1 MERYE
6 DKLDQAL
13 QYLKEPSRL
22 SPTGYSPIVY
32 LVYQP
37 EDVMTVR
44 NLADTFLPSKAEF
57 YGLKTHFISIGD
69 IIEQYINHHGYLD
82 IWASP
87 GVNEENLYNSI
98 RQEIV
103 SEECLEKAILEI
115 QDEYL
120 AEGNAL
126 LVIRDLEMLHPFRM
140 MGVIEN
146 NIYNH
151 IKMPILVL
159 YPGETL
165 GTARS
170 FLGIYNQ
177 DGNYRSINLEPKRF
191 RT

>member
-1 MERYE
+1 MGRYE

-44 NLADTFLPSKAEF
+44 NLADSFLPSKAEF
-57 YGLKTHFISIGD
+57 YGLKAHFVSVGE
-69 IIEQYINHHGYLD
+69 IIDHYINHHGYQE

-87 GVNEENLYNSI
+87 SVNEENLYNSI

-115 QDEYL
+115 QEEYL
-120 AEGNAL
+120 ADGNAL

-146 NIYNH
+146 NIYNK
-151 IKMPILVL
+151 IKVPILVL
-159 YPGETL
+159 YPGETM

-170 FLGIYNQ
+170 FLAIYNQ
-177 DGNYRSINLEPKRF
+177 DGNYRSINF
-191 RT
+191 

>member
-1 MERYE
+1 MKRYE

-37 EDVMTVR
+37 DDVMTVR

-57 YGLKTHFISIGD
+57 YGLKAHFISIGE
-69 IIEQYINHHGYLD
+69 IIDQYINHHAYLD
-82 IWASP
+82 IWTNP
-87 GVNEENLYNSI
+87 VVNEENLYNSI

-103 SEECLEKAILEI
+103 SEGCLEKAILEI
-115 QDEYL
+115 QEQFL
-120 AEGNAL
+120 NEGNAL
-126 LVIRDLEMLHPFRM
+126 LVIRDVEMLHPFRM

-146 NIYNH
+146 TIYNK

-159 YPGETL
+159 YPGETM

-177 DGNYRSINLEPKRF
+177 DGNYRSINF
-191 RT
+191 

>member
-37 EDVMTVR
+37 EDVMTV
-44 NLADTFLPSKAEF
+44 
-57 YGLKTHFISIGD
+57 HFISIGD

-103 SEECLEKAILEI
+103 SEECLEKAILEM

-177 DGNYRSINLEPKRF
+177 DGNYRSINF
-191 RT
+191 

>member
-1 MERYE
+1 MVRYE

-57 YGLKTHFISIGD
+57 YGMKTHFISIAD
-69 IIEQYINHHGYLD
+69 IIDDYINHHGYLD
-82 IWASP
+82 IWASA
-87 GVNEENLYNSI
+87 GVDEANLYNSI

-103 SEECLEKAILEI
+103 SEECIEKAILKV
-115 QDEYL
+115 QQEYL
-120 AEGNAL
+120 NEGNAL
-126 LVIRDLEMLHPFRM
+126 LVIRDVEMLHPFRM

-146 NIYNH
+146 NIYNK
-151 IKMPILVL
+151 IKVPVLVL
-159 YPGETL
+159 YPGETQ
-165 GTARS
+165 GTARA

-177 DGNYRSINLEPKRF
+177 DGNYRSVNF
-191 RT
+191 

>member
-1 MERYE
+1 MKRYE

-57 YGLKTHFISIGD
+57 YGLKAHFISVGD
-69 IIEQYINHHGYLD
+69 VIDQYVNHHGYLD
-82 IWASP
+82 FWASP
-87 GVNEENLYNSI
+87 SVNEDSLYNSI
-98 RQEIV
+98 RQEVV
-103 SEECLEKAILEI
+103 SEECAENAILQLQE
-115 QDEYL
+115 ECL
-120 AEGNAL
+120 AEENAL
-126 LVIRDLEMLHPFRM
+126 IVVRDVEMLHPFRM
-140 MGVIEN
+140 MGVVEN
-146 NIYNH
+146 NIYNK
-151 IKMPILVL
+151 IKTPTLVL
-159 YPGETL
+159 YPGETM

-177 DGNYRSINLEPKRF
+177 DGNYRSINF
-191 RT
+191 

>member
-1 MERYE
+1 MGRYE

-44 NLADTFLPSKAEF
+44 NLAETFLPSKAEF
-57 YGLKTHFISIGD
+57 YGLKTHFISIGEILD
-69 IIEQYINHHGYLD
+69 QYINHHGYLD

-87 GVNEENLYNSI
+87 AVNEENLFNSI
-98 RQEIV
+98 RQEVV
-103 SEECLEKAILEI
+103 SEECLEKAILEL
-115 QDEYL
+115 QEEFL
-120 AEGNAL
+120 SEGNAL

-146 NIYNH
+146 NIYNQ
-151 IKMPILVL
+151 IKVPILVL
-159 YPGETL
+159 YPGETM
-165 GTARS
+165 GKARS
-170 FLGIYNQ
+170 FLSIYNQ
-177 DGNYRSINLEPKRF
+177 DGNYRSINF
-191 RT
+191 

>member
-37 EDVMTVR
+37 EDVMIVR
-44 NLADTFLPSKAEF
+44 NLVETFLPSKAEF
-57 YGLKTHFISIGD
+57 YGLKTHFISVGE
-69 IIEQYINHHGYLD
+69 IIDQFINHHGYLD
-82 IWASP
+82 IWSNP
-87 GVNEENLYNSI
+87 SVNEENLYNSI

-103 SEECLEKAILEI
+103 SEECLEKAILEK
-115 QDEYL
+115 QEECHD
-120 AEGNAL
+120 EGNAL
-126 LVIRDLEMLHPFRM
+126 LVIRDIEMLHPFRM

-146 NIYNH
+146 NIYNQ
-151 IKMPILVL
+151 IQIPVLVL
-159 YPGETL
+159 YPGETM

-177 DGNYRSINLEPKRF
+177 DGNYRSINF
-191 RT
+191 

>member
-1 MERYE
+1 MGRYE

-44 NLADTFLPSKAEF
+44 NLVDTFLSSKAEF
-57 YGLKTHFISIGD
+57 YGLKTHFLSMGE
-69 IIEQYINHHGYLD
+69 IIDQYINHHGYLD

-87 GVNEENLYNSI
+87 AVNEENLFNSI
-98 RQEIV
+98 RQEVV
-103 SEECLEKAILEI
+103 SEESLEKAILEA
-115 QDEYL
+115 QEEYL
-120 AEGNAL
+120 SEGNAL

-146 NIYNH
+146 SIYNQ
-151 IKMPILVL
+151 IKVPILVL
-159 YPGETL
+159 YPGETM

-177 DGNYRSINLEPKRF
+177 DGNYRSVNF
-191 RT
+191 

>member
-1 MERYE
+1 MEHYE
-6 DKLDQAL
+6 DKLDLAL

-44 NLADTFLPSKAEF
+44 HLAETFLPSKAEF
-57 YGLKTHFISIGD
+57 YGLKTHPVSMGD
-69 IIEQYINHHGYLD
+69 IIDKYINQHGYLGV
-82 IWASP
+82 WTNPS
-87 GVNEENLYNSI
+87 VNEESLYNSI

-103 SEECLEKAILEI
+103 SEECIEKAILET
-115 QDEYL
+115 QEEYL

-126 LVIRDLEMLHPFRM
+126 LVIQDLEMLHPFRM

-146 NIYNH
+146 NIYNQ
-151 IKMPILVL
+151 IKIPILVL
-159 YPGETL
+159 YPGETM

-177 DGNYRSINLEPKRF
+177 DGNYRSVNF
-191 RT
+191 

>member
-57 YGLKTHFISIGD
+57 YGLKTHFISIGE
-69 IIEQYINHHGYLD
+69 IIDQYINHHGYLD

-115 QDEYL
+115 QDDYL

-177 DGNYRSINLEPKRF
+177 DGNYRSINF
-191 RT
+191 